1 MKIALVLSAGGLVGT
16 AHHAGVLHA
25 LEREAG
31 FTHHDADIV
40 IGTSA
45 GSAIGAYLR
54 TGWTTDELMGRAA
67 DLEEAAPS
75 PMASNPV
82 RVARH
87 AIGSGYVLARTA
99 VRMPSVLSL
108 PPVAILR
115 RAFPAGLVTIGDGLS
130 ILDRELPRGW
140 PERALW
146 LAAYDLVERRRVV
159 LGARPAPYVPLP
171 EAVRASCAIP
181 GVYAPVRAGGSVLV
195 DGGAWSLTNLDLALF
210 AGCDVAI
217 CVSPLSYDPDR
228 PPPMRDR
235 LLRHLAT
242 RWLLREAA
250 AARRSGLK
258 VVVLSPGPEAISV
271 HGVNMMRGHDLDEVA
286 EVAFHE
292 TSHWLRRPEVAKGI
306 VAAAA

>member
-25 LEREAG
+25 LERELG
-31 FTHHDADIV
+31 FTHKDAHVV

-54 TGWTTDELMGRAA
+54 TGWTTDELMGRTS

-75 PMASNPV
+75 PVASNPF

-87 AIGSGYVLARTA
+87 TVGSAYVLARAA

-108 PPVAILR
+108 PPASLLR
-115 RAFPAGLVTIGDGLS
+115 RAFPAGLVTIGEGLS
-130 ILDRELPRGW
+130 ILDRELPRSW
-140 PERALW
+140 PTEALW
-146 LAAYDLVERRRVV
+146 LAAYDLIERRRVV
-159 LGARPAPYVPLP
+159 LGTRPAPYVSLP

-195 DGGAWSLTNLDLALF
+195 DGGAWSLTNLDLALV
-210 AGCDVAI
+210 AGCDVAF
-217 CVSPLSYDPDR
+217 CVSPLSYDPER
-228 PPPMRDR
+228 PPGVTDR
-235 LLRHLAT
+235 ALRHLTT
-242 RWLLREAA
+242 RWLAREVAT
-250 AARRSGLK
+250 ARRNGLR
-258 VVVLSPGPEAISV
+258 VIVLAPGPEAVQV
-271 HGVNMMRGHDLDEVA
+271 HGFNFMSGHGLDQVA

-292 TSHWLRRPEVAKGI
+292 TSHWLRRPEIANGLVG
-306 VAAAA
+306 AAA

>member
-31 FTHHDADIV
+31 FTHQDADVV

-54 TGWTTDELMGRAA
+54 TGWSTDELMGRAA

-75 PMASNPV
+75 PVASNPV
-82 RVARH
+82 RVVRH
-87 AIGSGYVLARTA
+87 AIGSGYILARTA
-99 VRMPSVLSL
+99 VRMPSVLSF
-108 PPVAILR
+108 PPAATLR
-115 RAFPAGLVTIGDGLS
+115 RAFPAGLVTIGEGLS
-130 ILDRELPRGW
+130 ILDRELPRSW
-140 PERALW
+140 PDRALW
-146 LAAYDLVERRRVV
+146 LAAYDLVDRRRVV
-159 LGARPAPYVPLP
+159 LGTRPAPYVPLP

-195 DGGAWSLTNLDLALF
+195 DGGAWSLTNLDLALY

-217 CVSPLSYDPDR
+217 CVSPLSYDPDD
-228 PPPMRDR
+228 PPPLAERAF
-235 LLRHLAT
+235 RHLAT
-242 RWLLREAA
+242 RWLWREVA

-258 VVVLSPGPEAISV
+258 VIVLSPGPEAVSA
-271 HGVNMMRGHDLDEVA
+271 HGLNMMRGRGLDHVA

-292 TSHWLRRPEVAKGI
+292 TRHWLRRPEVASGL